1 MTKQEWKERVK
12 FSLLCEDDMY
22 MFGFLGNV
30 TSFVVKVRENRKV
43 VLKVNK

>member
-1 MTKQEWKERVK
+1 MTKQEWKEKVK

-22 MFGFLGNV
+22 LFGFAGNV
-30 TSFVVKVRENRKV
+30 TNFVVKVRENRDV